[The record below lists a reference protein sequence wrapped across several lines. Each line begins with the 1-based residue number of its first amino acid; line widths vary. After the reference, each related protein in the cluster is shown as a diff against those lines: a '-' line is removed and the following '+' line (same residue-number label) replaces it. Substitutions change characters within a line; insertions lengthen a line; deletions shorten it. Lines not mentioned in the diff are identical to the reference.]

1 MMDIT
6 QVAEA
11 LAVSE
16 TTVRRLLR
24 AGEIP
29 VVMVGRQ
36 YRIQPDDFK
45 LYIQSHTQNSSLKG
59 KINDQH
65 H

>member
-36 YRIQPDDFK
+36 YRIQPDDLQ
-45 LYIQSHTQNSSLKG
+45 LYIQSHTQTYSVRKKTDDRN
-59 KINDQH
+59 
-65 H
+65 